1 MAAGTII
8 TVLSNVPW
16 GQVIDAAPKVAE
28 GATKLWGAVTRRK
41 KNDAD
46 LAPQAGA
53 GAGATGG
60 DVADDSLQRL
70 RADVQVLQASV
81 GELREELLSATGLI
95 KQLAD
100 QNTVLVQ
107 RVELHRRRMALVSYL
122 TASAVTM
129 LVLAL
134 VYLLTT
140 R

>member
-28 GATKLWGAVTRRK
+28 GATKLWGAVTRRR

-46 LAPQAGA
+46 LAPQA

-70 RADVQVLQASV
+70 RADVRVLQASV
-81 GELREELLSATGLI
+81 GDLREELLSATGLI

-107 RVELHRRRMALVSYL
+107 RVELHRRRLAQVAYTAAGVSAML
-122 TASAVTM
+122 LSAI
-129 LVLAL
+129 
-134 VYLLTT
+134 VYLLITP
-140 R
+140 

>member
-41 KNDAD
+41 ENDAD

-53 GAGATGG
+53 GATGG
-60 DVADDSLQRL
+60 DVPDDSLQRL
-70 RADVQVLQASV
+70 RTDVQVLQASV
-81 GELREELLSATGLI
+81 GDLREELLSATGLI

-107 RVELHRRRMALVSYL
+107 RVELHRRRLALVSYL
-122 TASAVTM
+122 TAGAVTM
-129 LVLAL
+129 LVLAV
-134 VYLLTT
+134 VYVLTT

>member
-41 KNDAD
+41 KSDAEV
-46 LAPQAGA
+46 APQAGV
-53 GAGATGG
+53 GATGG
-60 DVADDSLQRL
+60 DVPDDSLQRL
-70 RADVQVLQASV
+70 RADAQVLQASV

-107 RVELHRRRMALVSYL
+107 RVELHRRRLALVSYL
-122 TASAVTM
+122 TAGAVTM
-129 LVLAL
+129 LVLAV

>member
-41 KNDAD
+41 KDEAD
-46 LAPQAGA
+46 LPPSTGSAPTAAIPPEDALRQMHAEVQA
-53 GAGATGG
+53 
-60 DVADDSLQRL
+60 L
-70 RADVQVLQASV
+70 RTSV
-81 GELREELLSATGLI
+81 GDLRDELLAATGLI

-107 RVELHRRRMALVSYL
+107 RVELHRRRLVVVSYL
-122 TASAVTM
+122 TAGVG
-129 LVLAL
+129 LVLLMA
-134 VYLLTT
+134 VAYLWVM

>member
-41 KNDAD
+41 KNDAEV
-46 LAPQAGA
+46 APQAGA
-53 GAGATGG
+53 GATGV

-70 RADVQVLQASV
+70 RADAQVLQASV

-100 QNTVLVQ
+100 QNTILVQ
-107 RVELHRRRMALVSYL
+107 RVELQRRRLALVSYL
-122 TASAVTM
+122 TVGAVTM
-129 LVLAL
+129 LVLAV

>member
-28 GATKLWGAVTRRK
+28 GATKLWSAVTRRK
-41 KNDAD
+41 KNDAEV
-46 LAPQAGA
+46 APQASD
-53 GAGATGG
+53 GATGG
-60 DVADDSLQRL
+60 DVADDSFQRL

-81 GELREELLSATGLI
+81 GDLREELLSATGLI

-107 RVELHRRRMALVSYL
+107 RVELHRRRLALVSYL
-122 TASAVTM
+122 TAGAVAM
-129 LVLAL
+129 LVLAV

>member
-28 GATKLWGAVTRRK
+28 GATKLWSAVTRRK

-53 GAGATGG
+53 GATGG
-60 DVADDSLQRL
+60 DVPDDSLQRL

-81 GELREELLSATGLI
+81 GDLREELLSATGLI

-107 RVELHRRRMALVSYL
+107 RVELHRRRLALVSYL
-122 TASAVTM
+122 TAGAVTM
-129 LVLAL
+129 LVSAV

>member
-46 LAPQAGA
+46 LAPQAS
-53 GAGATGG
+53 AGATGG
-60 DVADDSLQRL
+60 DVPDDSLQRL

-81 GELREELLSATGLI
+81 GDLREELLSATGLI

-107 RVELHRRRMALVSYL
+107 RVELHRRRLALVSYL
-122 TASAVTM
+122 TAGAVTM
-129 LVLAL
+129 LVLAV
-134 VYLLTT
+134 VYVLTT

>member
-41 KNDAD
+41 KNDAEV
-46 LAPQAGA
+46 APQA

-107 RVELHRRRMALVSYL
+107 RVELHRRRLALVS
-122 TASAVTM
+122 S
-129 LVLAL
+129 
-134 VYLLTT
+134 
-140 R
+140 

>member
-41 KNDAD
+41 KSDAEV
-46 LAPQAGA
+46 APQA

-60 DVADDSLQRL
+60 DVPDDSLQRL

-107 RVELHRRRMALVSYL
+107 RVELHRRRLALVTYL
-122 TASAVTM
+122 TAGAVTM
-129 LVLAL
+129 LVSAV

>member
-41 KNDAD
+41 KNDAEA
-46 LAPQAGA
+46 APQAG
-53 GAGATGG
+53 TGPTG
-60 DVADDSLQRL
+60 VDVPDDSHQRL

-81 GELREELLSATGLI
+81 GELREELLAATGLI

-107 RVELHRRRMALVSYL
+107 RVELHRRKLARWSYF
-122 TASAVTM
+122 AAAVSAV
-129 LVLAL
+129 LLPAV
-134 VYLLTT
+134 VYLLIT

>member
-46 LAPQAGA
+46 LAPHA

-60 DVADDSLQRL
+60 DVPDDSLQRL

-107 RVELHRRRMALVSYL
+107 RVELHRRRLAQVAYTAAGVSAML
-122 TASAVTM
+122 LSAI
-129 LVLAL
+129 
-134 VYLLTT
+134 VYLLITP
-140 R
+140 

>member
-46 LAPQAGA
+46 MAPQAGA
-53 GAGATGG
+53 GATGG
-60 DVADDSLQRL
+60 AVPDDSLQRL

-81 GELREELLSATGLI
+81 GDLREELLSATGLI

-107 RVELHRRRMALVSYL
+107 RVELHRRRLALVSYL
-122 TASAVTM
+122 TAGAVTM
-129 LVLAL
+129 LVLAV

>member
-28 GATKLWGAVTRRK
+28 GATKLWDAVTRRK
-41 KNDAD
+41 KNDAE
-46 LAPQAGA
+46 LEPQAGA
-53 GAGATGG
+53 SATGG
-60 DVADDSLQRL
+60 DLPDDSFQRL

-95 KQLAD
+95 KELAD

-107 RVELHRRRMALVSYL
+107 RVELHRRRLALVSYL
-122 TASAVTM
+122 TAGAVTM
-129 LVLAL
+129 LVWAV

>member
-41 KNDAD
+41 KNDTD
-46 LAPQAGA
+46 LAPRAGSA
-53 GAGATGG
+53 SSAPGQPE
-60 DVADDSLQRL
+60 DSIHHL
-70 RADVQVLQASV
+70 RADVHALHTSV
-81 GELREELLSATGLI
+81 SELRDELLSATGLI

-107 RVELHRRRMALVSYL
+107 RVELHRRRLALVSYL
-122 TASAVTM
+122 TAGAVTM
-129 LVLAL
+129 LVLAV
-134 VYLLTT
+134 VYVLTT
-140 R
+140 H

>member
-28 GATKLWGAVTRRK
+28 GATKLWSAVTRRK
-41 KNDAD
+41 KSDAEV
-46 LAPQAGA
+46 APQAGA
-53 GAGATGG
+53 GATGG
-60 DVADDSLQRL
+60 VVPDDSLQRL

-81 GELREELLSATGLI
+81 GEVREELLSATGLI

-107 RVELHRRRMALVSYL
+107 RVELHRRRLALVSYL
-122 TASAVTM
+122 TAGAVTM
-129 LVLAL
+129 LVLAV